1 METKVAQSMLLSP
14 WTDAERIARGPSGS
28 VQFSRRFREQ
38 DKSHVLISAQ
48 LQPKTKISNRRR
60 TLSLEVSCSYK
71 NFPGILQK
79 IQLFFFPLMLSPFY
93 CC

>member
-14 WTDAERIARGPSGS
+14 WTDGERIARGPSGS

-71 NFPGILQK
+71 NFPGILQN
-79 IQLFFFPLMLSPFY
+79 IQLFFFL
-93 CC
+93 